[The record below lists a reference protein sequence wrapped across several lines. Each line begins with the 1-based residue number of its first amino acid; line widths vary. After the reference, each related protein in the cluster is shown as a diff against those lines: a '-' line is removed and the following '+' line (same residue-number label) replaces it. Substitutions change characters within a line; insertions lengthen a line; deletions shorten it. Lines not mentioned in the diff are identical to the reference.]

1 MHSPSLQLYP
11 VSLTHYCV
19 SGDVT
24 IHEGAAIAPGVLLQA
39 DPDSRIVIGVGV
51 CLGIGTVIHASG
63 GTIEIRDG
71 ASLGA
76 GVLVV
81 GTGVIGD
88 RACIGA
94 TTTLYNQSVESNAMI
109 ASGSLLTEEAISA
122 EHNSEATEPD
132 PTQAEPEATTE
143 EIPESQPEATSPQPN
158 SPEENLPE
166 ESDEIDSPSAPES
179 PAKNGRVYGQSYVN
193 QMLGRLFPHQ
203 QNSNGSDYG

>member
-1 MHSPSLQLYP
+1 MRSPSLQLHP

-63 GTIEIRDG
+63 GTIEIGDG

-81 GTGVIGD
+81 GKGRIGD
-88 RACIGA
+88 RVCIGA
-94 TTTLYNQSVESNAMI
+94 MTTLFNQSVEPNSMI
-109 ASGSLLTEEAISA
+109 APGSLLIDETVPTESKEPTQ
-122 EHNSEATEPD
+122 TEPK
-132 PTQAEPEATTE
+132 ATTE
-143 EIPESQPEATSPQPN
+143 EVSEPQPKPTSPQQTV
-158 SPEENLPE
+158 PEEELPE
-166 ESDEIDSPSAPES
+166 ESDEIDSPITPD
-179 PAKNGRVYGQSYVN
+179 PATKNGSVYGQAYVN

-203 QNSNGSDYG
+203 QNLNGSSDS